1 MLVIDTMATML
12 ICLLWAITT
21 IPPFLE
27 DGLLL
32 RWDADGWTR
41 IWSILLT
48 LPFALRRTKPHAA
61 AIWFVVTVAV
71 QLVFGPA
78 FLFADA
84 MALPMFYSAVVYD
97 CRNRTREYAIMAL
110 AFDVATVA
118 VIVFANTHGTIFGR
132 NHMAIL
138 SGVYACAPEG
148 AGFSMQ
154 SCAAASME
162 SSLLYFIMFTL
173 VLATTLVA
181 ALWQRARQHTIRM
194 LGERNAA
201 IAAREQEEKLI
212 AASAERA
219 RIARDMHDIVAH
231 TLSIIIIQS
240 DGGRYAATHDVQL
253 ARSTM
258 DTIRHEAEHAMHDMK
273 QLLGV
278 FGGSSHA
285 DYHDINALIEQAAKV
300 SPDIHVRLELV
311 GEPSP
316 QLLSESAS
324 VAMYHVVQEA
334 LTNVR
339 KYAGLNVNVE
349 VREEWNSGT
358 LSFTISD
365 DGRGASAAMDGHKA
379 GYGLLGMNERIEAV
393 GGTVEAGPRLN
404 GGFAVHAEV
413 PLATSVQQAGIGS
426 ESLLQASAMHTAMH
440 GGSSAVAVSEESG
453 DVEVANSTGADVD
466 DRDAQQGNDKG
477 DHEIWPNFMQLGESL
492 RSKPIAQIHEDG
504 HENWI
509 TRLSHWAEHHYVL
522 TDTILVAVT
531 TAIIVTVPGGME
543 LQVAGYHFSSASGAF
558 GVMMTVLL
566 MLPLCWRRRFPRAV
580 ALAFAILV
588 FLQLVFVRPL
598 FTADL
603 AAPFIAYAAMLYSS
617 KRGTWKWLSALIALD
632 GLLFAFKTMLLVE
645 GHTSVVEWMLHA
657 TPALRPEDGTVS
669 IEFAS
674 QVFIEFAVL
683 SIMVCLLAMALG
695 AWVKISGSNPQVL
708 EARAEALR
716 EEQRKQRISAAN
728 RERDRISASI
738 QSEVSETLN
747 SVIVETT
754 QEISIIDHQLAQGE
768 EPSAEW
774 ISQAFAAIGSQGR
787 TALKRMRELL
797 GVLRE
802 TGASDETNPS
812 QNQLNLTPAKS
823 LDEQISAAQSRG
835 VGNA

>member
-1 MLVIDTMATML
+1 
-12 ICLLWAITT
+12 
-21 IPPFLE
+21 
-27 DGLLL
+27 
-32 RWDADGWTR
+32 
-41 IWSILLT
+41 
-48 LPFALRRTKPHAA
+48 
-61 AIWFVVTVAV
+61 
-71 QLVFGPA
+71 
-78 FLFADA
+78 
-84 MALPMFYSAVVYD
+84 
-97 CRNRTREYAIMAL
+97 MAL

-300 SPDIHVRLELV
+300 SPDIHVRRELV

-393 GGTVEAGPRLN
+393 GGMVEAGPRLN

-413 PLATSVQQAGIGS
+413 PIGHLRAAGRHRLGIAPAGKCDAHSNARRLLRRGS
-426 ESLLQASAMHTAMH
+426 L
-440 GGSSAVAVSEESG
+440 GG
-453 DVEVANSTGADVD
+453 
-466 DRDAQQGNDKG
+466 K
-477 DHEIWPNFMQLGESL
+477 LG
-492 RSKPIAQIHEDG
+492 R
-504 HENWI
+504 
-509 TRLSHWAEHHYVL
+509 
-522 TDTILVAVT
+522 
-531 TAIIVTVPGGME
+531 
-543 LQVAGYHFSSASGAF
+543 
-558 GVMMTVLL
+558 
-566 MLPLCWRRRFPRAV
+566 
-580 ALAFAILV
+580 
-588 FLQLVFVRPL
+588 
-598 FTADL
+598 
-603 AAPFIAYAAMLYSS
+603 
-617 KRGTWKWLSALIALD
+617 
-632 GLLFAFKTMLLVE
+632 
-645 GHTSVVEWMLHA
+645 
-657 TPALRPEDGTVS
+657 
-669 IEFAS
+669 
-674 QVFIEFAVL
+674 
-683 SIMVCLLAMALG
+683 
-695 AWVKISGSNPQVL
+695 
-708 EARAEALR
+708 
-716 EEQRKQRISAAN
+716 
-728 RERDRISASI
+728 
-738 QSEVSETLN
+738 
-747 SVIVETT
+747 
-754 QEISIIDHQLAQGE
+754 
-768 EPSAEW
+768 
-774 ISQAFAAIGSQGR
+774 
-787 TALKRMRELL
+787 
-797 GVLRE
+797 
-802 TGASDETNPS
+802 
-812 QNQLNLTPAKS
+812 
-823 LDEQISAAQSRG
+823 
-835 VGNA
+835 